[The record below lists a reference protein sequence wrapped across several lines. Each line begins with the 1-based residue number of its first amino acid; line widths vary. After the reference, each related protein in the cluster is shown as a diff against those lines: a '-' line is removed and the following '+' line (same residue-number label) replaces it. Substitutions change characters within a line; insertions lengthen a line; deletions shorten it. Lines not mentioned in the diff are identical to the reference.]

1 MRALRCRGGAGWT
14 RHRALEKAARP
25 GGINVGVCCLHWALL
40 ASFSIGEGFSLEH
53 DVLVPNVLKEPVA
66 AFTDTSQFIDIGM
79 PKGYQR
85 VQETFAAR
93 N

>member
-1 MRALRCRGGAGWT
+1 VEVQGGRVTGLW
-14 RHRALEKAARP
+14 RRRLGR

-40 ASFSIGEGFSLEH
+40 ASFSIGERFSLEH